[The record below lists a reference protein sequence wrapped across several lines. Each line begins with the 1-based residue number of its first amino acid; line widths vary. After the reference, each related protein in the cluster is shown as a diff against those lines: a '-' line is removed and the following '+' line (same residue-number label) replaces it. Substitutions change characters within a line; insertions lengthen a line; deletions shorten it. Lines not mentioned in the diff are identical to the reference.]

1 MTVKTTTLTGDTR
14 YQPMNYDFFAEEWS
28 GQCGACGFWLY
39 APTKSEYNYSRWIHT
54 HSDQCLG
61 GY

>member
-1 MTVKTTTLTGDTR
+1 MK
-14 YQPMNYDFFAEEWS
+14 YDFFGEEWS
-28 GQCGACGFWLY
+28 GKCRACNTELF
-39 APTKSEYNYSRWIHT
+39 APTKYDYLVAFNIHT

>member
-1 MTVKTTTLTGDTR
+1 MR
-14 YQPMNYDFFAEEWS
+14 YKLMEYDFFAEEWS

-39 APTKSEYNYSRWIHT
+39 APNKEAYNESRWIHT